1 MSKFVV
7 TGSTGFIGR
16 NLVTELIGL
25 GHEVVT
31 PLRKSS
37 ATSAHTSS
45 QVVDVADF
53 DGMVEHFTG
62 SSGVFHLA
70 TMFRG
75 NHLPAEIQPMVES
88 NVTLLALVCEAA
100 CRAGVPAFV
109 YTESA
114 SQHVEGL
121 DYSPSSLYAATKQ
134 AGTDIVRYYARRNL
148 RTCCLTLFDTLG
160 PGDTRGKLLS
170 LLERTAAEGGSLQ
183 MSPGGQLVDYLF
195 VTDVVAG
202 LIVAM
207 NKTLS
212 VNEENPFFARLSS
225 MAPVPLRQF
234 VEMVGSAI
242 GSPINVDWGAREY
255 REGEMFEAWNWPPV
269 LDGWAPQVS
278 LEAGIRLALDK

>member
-16 NLVTELIGL
+16 SLVMELIGL

-37 ATSAHTSS
+37 AASAHPSS
-45 QVVDVADF
+45 IVVDVADF

-88 NVTLLALVCEAA
+88 NVTFLALVCEAT

-114 SQHVEGL
+114 SQHVEGV

-134 AGTDIVRYYARRNL
+134 AGTDVVRYYARRDL

-170 LLERTAAEGGSLQ
+170 LLEQTAAEGGVLQ

-202 LIVAM
+202 LMVAM
-207 NKTLS
+207 NKTIS
-212 VNEENPFFARLSS
+212 GNMENPYFARLSS
-225 MAPVPLRQF
+225 MAPVPLRHF
-234 VEMVGSAI
+234 VEMVEDSI

-255 REGEMFEAWNWPPV
+255 REGEMFEAWDWPPV
-269 LDGWAPQVS
+269 LDGWAPKVS